1 MAEPRGGGGRMPLHI
16 FSDQL
21 TLFQPGGQ
29 IIPPPDF
36 LTYAIPVAGAAGEL
50 SAQMYV
56 HDELFRR

>member
-1 MAEPRGGGGRMPLHI
+1 MVEPGGGGAHAPPYFFRSVNPI
-16 FSDQL
+16 SIR
-21 TLFQPGGQ
+21 GQ

>member
-1 MAEPRGGGGRMPLHI
+1 MPLHI
-16 FSDQL
+16 FSDKL